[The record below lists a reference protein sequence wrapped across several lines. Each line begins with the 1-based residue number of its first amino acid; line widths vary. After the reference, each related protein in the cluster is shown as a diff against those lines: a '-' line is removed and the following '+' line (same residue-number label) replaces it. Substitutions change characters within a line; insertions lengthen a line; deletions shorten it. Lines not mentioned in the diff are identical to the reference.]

1 VASIGRR
8 GWRQVKTSLAGEVEA
23 RLAESINALHREI
36 AELTELLKVEI
47 EVGNETTELLGRLLK
62 TASNRLDVVEDS
74 LRELGAGGAMAAGAP
89 AGAPGGSPDR
99 RRRSRTPT
107 TSAGSGDAS

>member
-36 AELTELLKVEI
+36 AELTAILKVQVD
-47 EVGNETTELLGRLLK
+47 VGNETTELLGRLLA
-62 TASNRLDVVEDS
+62 TASDRLDAVEDS
-74 LRELGAGGAMAAGAP
+74 LRQLTAGEATATEVPKATPDGQHRSRTAAP
-89 AGAPGGSPDR
+89 PGGS
-99 RRRSRTPT
+99 
-107 TSAGSGDAS
+107 GEAS